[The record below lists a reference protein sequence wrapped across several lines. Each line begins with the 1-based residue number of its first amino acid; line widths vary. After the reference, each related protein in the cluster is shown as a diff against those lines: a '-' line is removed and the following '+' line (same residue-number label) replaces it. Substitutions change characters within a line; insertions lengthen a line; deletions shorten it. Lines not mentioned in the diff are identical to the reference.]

1 MAGRFEDM
9 GPARLTGL
17 MLALCGVASVAL
29 LAAHPGDDGPPL
41 LAAVL
46 RREAAQALPDAIVHG
61 GFVVVLA
68 LEWIGFAALAVRSG
82 PWRTPVIGATLFA
95 LVGSGLLS
103 ASMILDGLVTP
114 AIAAHYAGMTPDK
127 QEPARALFSLIGAA
141 IRVLMPGGLA
151 FLGASSL
158 AWAFALLPAPGSG
171 RVGGLVALVCGV
183 VVILAVGMNLQS
195 LGMASLIVALLG
207 SAAWAMAAGVLLA
220 GWRAPRHAPA
230 AP

>member
-82 PWRTPVIGATLFA
+82 PWRTPVIGATPPSQ
-95 LVGSGLLS
+95 VS
-103 ASMILDGLVTP
+103 
-114 AIAAHYAGMTPDK
+114 
-127 QEPARALFSLIGAA
+127 
-141 IRVLMPGGLA
+141 
-151 FLGASSL
+151 
-158 AWAFALLPAPGSG
+158 
-171 RVGGLVALVCGV
+171 VCEVPSVSHGKPER
-183 VVILAVGMNLQS
+183 NQ
-195 LGMASLIVALLG
+195 
-207 SAAWAMAAGVLLA
+207 
-220 GWRAPRHAPA
+220 PRHHSISSQTAGRPTK
-230 AP
+230 